1 MSAVIRTRRNNKH
14 RSLSTT
20 ALWLVLGLAVL
31 FFIVRYGQELLLEHS
46 LNDQVAVQRVQNAT
60 LRDDNSRLAAKLQYY
75 LSDKYIEQRAR
86 EDLNLRR
93 PDEQVLIPINA
104 APSASQGTIAG
115 VPSAQ
120 QPITEPTVPPAE
132 ANWQKWLDLF
142 SSGSASP

>member
-46 LNDQVAVQRVQNAT
+46 LNDQVAVQRVQNAA

-104 APSASQGTIAG
+104 APSASQGTITG

-120 QPITEPTVPPAE
+120 QPITETTVPPAE